1 MKVIVNGEEVE
12 TQKTSLKELLA
23 ELEIKAQGSAVASN
37 GEIVPSSTW
46 DTFKLEE
53 QQTFDV
59 FTLVA
64 GG

>member
-12 TQKTSLKELLA
+12 TQKTSLKELLE
-23 ELEIKAQGSAVASN
+23 ELEIKTQGSAVAYK

-46 DTFKLEE
+46 DTFKLQE
-53 QQTFDV
+53 QQAFDV

>member
-12 TQKTSLKELLA
+12 TQKTSLKELLE
-23 ELEIKAQGSAVASN
+23 ELEIKAQGSAVACN